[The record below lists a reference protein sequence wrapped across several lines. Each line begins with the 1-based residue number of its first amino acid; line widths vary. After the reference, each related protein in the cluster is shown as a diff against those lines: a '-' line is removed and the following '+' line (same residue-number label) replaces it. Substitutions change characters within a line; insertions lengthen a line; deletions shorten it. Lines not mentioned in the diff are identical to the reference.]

1 MERIWDVVKDQQT
14 QLKELKIRLEYQK
27 HTFKKQLDDRSK
39 YFIELEEIEI
49 KSK

>member
-27 HTFKKQLDDRSK
+27 QTFKKQLDDRSK
-39 YFIELEEIEI
+39 YFIEL
-49 KSK
+49 